1 MIIGID
7 GNNGNGDY
15 FKGNGNASVCSK
27 KRVLYWLLLHTSYIL
42 QFIPLYMY
50 M

>member
-1 MIIGID
+1 MVMVIGID

-15 FKGNGNASVCSK
+15 FKSNGNASVCSI
-27 KRVLYWLLLHTSYIL
+27 KRATVTHKLL

-50 M
+50 TCS

>member
-1 MIIGID
+1 MVIGTD
-7 GNNGNGDY
+7 ENNNSGDY

-27 KRVLYWLLLHTSYIL
+27 KRVLYSDTVLHKLL